1 MLGIPFLE
9 HIDTTC
15 VRSRPA
21 VYAIHLAA
29 IRTFEKVGFVQE
41 GLRKKQYQC
50 NVEYVDH
57 VMLGLLGPDS

>member
-9 HIDTTC
+9 HIDTTF

-21 VYAIHLAA
+21 VYTIHLAA

-50 NVEYVDH
+50 NGEYVDH